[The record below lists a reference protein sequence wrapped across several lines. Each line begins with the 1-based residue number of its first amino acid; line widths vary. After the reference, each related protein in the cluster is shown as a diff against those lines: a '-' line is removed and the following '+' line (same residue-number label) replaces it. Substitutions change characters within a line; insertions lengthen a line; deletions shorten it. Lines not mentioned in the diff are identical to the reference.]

1 MDTPVPPSAQPTP
14 AQPVV
19 AKPVVAQPVARV
31 VVAKP
36 VARATGPVDPAVL
49 AAAEGSGEVF
59 VGQDDDQGP
68 RHAAGFF
75 NQPWVQNVL
84 PLASSVFVHLAII
97 GFGVLA
103 YVAYKQVVTN
113 VSREQVVI
121 PQTSSLTKSKTP
133 GGVPH
138 PGPPADPTRDVAQD
152 QVKSTDDQGFST
164 DTSKLVSEAGGGNN
178 SNGGFLGSS
187 ASSGKGHN
195 FGSGSGGSG
204 TAPWGVP
211 GGGGDGLLPKSSLMG
226 TGGNANDV
234 IFLCDESGSMVS
246 VFGQLKQELK
256 RSISEMSVDENGAM
270 KFNIIFFS
278 EGKPLVL
285 FDGGMQIATPDN
297 KRKATE
303 FVENQVSA
311 GGTNPMPAIKEALA
325 ERPQLLYV
333 LTDGFDQ
340 IADMSVVTDEF
351 KRADADGHIHINCIF
366 LQADEDPK
374 LVAALQEIANIG
386 KGEFKAILKKDM

>member
-1 MDTPVPPSAQPTP
+1 MDTPVSPSAQPAP
-14 AQPVV
+14 AQPLVD
-19 AKPVVAQPVARV
+19 
-31 VVAKP
+31 KP
-36 VARATGPVDPAVL
+36 VARSTDPAV
-49 AAAEGSGEVF
+49 AGGSGEVF
-59 VGQDDDQGP
+59 VGQGDDQGP

-75 NQPWVQNVL
+75 NQPWVQDAL
-84 PLASSVFVHLAII
+84 PLAGSVFVHLAIL

-103 YVAYKQVVTN
+103 YVAYKQVATN

-138 PGPPADPTRDVAQD
+138 PGLAADPMRDVAQD
-152 QVKSTDDQGFST
+152 QVKSTDDQGFAA
-164 DTSKLVSEAGGGNN
+164 DPGKLVSDAGGGDT
-178 SNGGFLGSS
+178 SGGGFLGPQS
-187 ASSGKGHN
+187 SSGRGHG
-195 FGSGSGGSG
+195 FGSRPGAAG

-211 GGGGDGLLPKSSLMG
+211 GTGEGGMAAKSSLMG
-226 TGGNANDV
+226 VPGGNANDV

-270 KFNIIFFS
+270 KFNIIFFA
-278 EGKPLVL
+278 EGKPVVL

-374 LVAALQEIANIG
+374 LVAALQEIAHIG